1 MSSAAQK
8 RIGAVASACLISSG
22 ISRRG
27 RLRGVLELAVLLAC
41 HLQRTEACKVR
52 RISAAGC
59 GVRAR
64 VWLECGEV
72 RCMWWVRDGVRRV
85 GWDEACGVRVREPC
99 ATRPRLA

>member
-8 RIGAVASACLISSG
+8 LIGAVASACLISSG

-59 GVRAR
+59 GVRACVVR
-64 VWLECGEV
+64 VCG
-72 RCMWWVRDGVRRV
+72 GVR
-85 GWDEACGVRVREPC
+85 WMWRVRGVG
-99 ATRPRLA
+99 